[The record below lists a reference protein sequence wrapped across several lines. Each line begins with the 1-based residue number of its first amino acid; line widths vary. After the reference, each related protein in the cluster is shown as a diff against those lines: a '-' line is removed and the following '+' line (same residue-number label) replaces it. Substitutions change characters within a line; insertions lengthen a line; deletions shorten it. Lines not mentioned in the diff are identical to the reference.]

1 MPSTH
6 RPSTGS
12 RPEVAPNGSFA
23 GLHAG
28 ERDLWTSGNAKAD
41 VARLSVQAPMAQYL
55 LSRDR
60 LAPEAIGTIAVS
72 ELGWVVSMALPGRE
86 EQFSH
91 LDAVDIAA
99 TVGAAYQAFAVSEP
113 VGRTVDPALTTSVA
127 QGFTALEA
135 DAASL
140 GPPTQV
146 PDAAIPATLRLSV
159 SQQVDATAA
168 DLARLAAR
176 LAPLGTAGAPTY

>member
-1 MPSTH
+1 
-6 RPSTGS
+6 
-12 RPEVAPNGSFA
+12 
-23 GLHAG
+23 
-28 ERDLWTSGNAKAD
+28 
-41 VARLSVQAPMAQYL
+41 
-55 LSRDR
+55 
-60 LAPEAIGTIAVS
+60 
-72 ELGWVVSMALPGRE
+72 
-86 EQFSH
+86 
-91 LDAVDIAA
+91 VDIAA
-99 TVGAAYQAFAVSEP
+99 TVGAAYQAFAASEP